1 MCEGQGLKG
10 PRLLQPVVCGI
21 MRCNIRLLVGKEV
34 RYLSEL
40 KSELT
45 LHVIY
50 GGIPSRSLRVMGFL
64 GKRG

>member
-1 MCEGQGLKG
+1 MCEGQVLKG
-10 PRLLQPVVCGI
+10 PRLLQTLVCGI
-21 MRCNIRLLVGKEV
+21 MRCSTRLLVGKEV

-50 GGIPSRSLRVMGFL
+50 GGIPSCSLRVMGFL

>member
-10 PRLLQPVVCGI
+10 PRLLQTLVCGI

-50 GGIPSRSLRVMGFL
+50 GGIPSFSLRVMGFL